1 MCIFI
6 NDAFVPKHFD
16 HLPGLI
22 MNTITSKEMLEH
34 MVVAGWEFTS
44 PSCKKYIKKYMS
56 MYNYTK
62 SYNILP
68 T

>member
-1 MCIFI
+1 MYLY
-6 NDAFVPKHFD
+6 DVFVPKHFD
-16 HLPGLI
+16 HLSGLI

-44 PSCKKYIKKYMS
+44 PSCKKY
-56 MYNYTK
+56 MYNHAK